1 MEAVRDLGADGHV
14 STKEDAQRDPGGN
27 VTLMLQRAVLVD
39 EKAVA
44 LMFAR
49 LWVAVRKSA
58 KLLSSNN
65 VQWKS

>member
-1 MEAVRDLGADGHV
+1 MEDVQ
-14 STKEDAQRDPGGN
+14 TDPDPSWN